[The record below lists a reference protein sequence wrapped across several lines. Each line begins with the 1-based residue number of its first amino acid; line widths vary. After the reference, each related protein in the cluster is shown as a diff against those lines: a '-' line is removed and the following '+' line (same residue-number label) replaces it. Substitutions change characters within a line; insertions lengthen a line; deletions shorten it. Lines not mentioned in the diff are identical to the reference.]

1 MKFSIASWAFFLFSL
16 IIAADA
22 VSLPVLP
29 RAGKGKGKGEGDHNG
44 DGEGG
49 GTRPTLD
56 PANWPNTTAALVGL
70 HKNLCEIPSIAPNE
84 LAIGDWL
91 ATYLESRFFTV
102 EKQEVAK
109 NRNNIFAY
117 MGSKNRTKTLV
128 TSHIDVVPPYINY
141 TYHSNG
147 TITGRG
153 TNDAKGCVAA
163 QIKAVEGLLAEGLIG
178 EGDVAMLFVVAEET
192 DGAGMIKANSL
203 GLTWESVIFGEPTE
217 LKLSLGH
224 KGVLRFNIEAFGKA
238 AHSGYPQLGINA
250 NEHLIEALHILSKM
264 KLPGS
269 DLLGNSTLNYGV
281 VGGGTAPNIISSY
294 ANASV
299 AIRLAADPLSVRT
312 LVNETI
318 KDLSITLTWFERFYG
333 PQYLDYDVEGFET
346 EAQAYGTDIP
356 NLKGSHKRY
365 LYGPGS
371 IFTAH
376 SNAEFVTVTDL
387 VKSVEGYKA
396 LIMHTLS

>member
-1 MKFSIASWAFFLFSL
+1 MTSDPKSL
-16 IIAADA
+16 TDT
-22 VSLPVLP
+22 S
-29 RAGKGKGKGEGDHNG
+29 
-44 DGEGG
+44 
-49 GTRPTLD
+49 
-56 PANWPNTTAALVGL
+56 AALIEL
-70 HKNLCEIPSIAPNE
+70 HKNLCEIPSVAPNE
-84 LAIGDWL
+84 LEVGDWL
-91 ATYLESRFFTV
+91 ATYLESKSFTV
-102 EKQEVAK
+102 EKQEVAR

-117 MGSKNRTKTLV
+117 LGNKRQTKTLV

-163 QIKAVEGLLAEGLIG
+163 QIKAVEILLAEGLIE

-192 DGAGMIKANSL
+192 DGAGMIKANDL
-203 GLTWESVIFGEPTE
+203 GLAWESVIFGEPTE

-224 KGVLRFNIEAFGKA
+224 KGVLRFIIEAFGKA
-238 AHSGYPQLGINA
+238 VHSGYPQLGTNA
-250 NEHLIEALHILSKM
+250 NEQLVGALYILSKM
-264 KLPGS
+264 QLPGS
-269 DLLGNSTLNYGV
+269 DLLGDSTLNYGV
-281 VGGGTAPNIISSY
+281 MGGGTAPNIISSY

-299 AIRLAADPLSVRT
+299 AIRLAADPLLVRA
-312 LVNETI
+312 LVNETVTG
-318 KDLSITLTWFERFYG
+318 LPITLTWFERFYG
-333 PQYLDYDVEGFET
+333 PQYLDCDVEGFEV

-387 VKSVEGYKA
+387 VESVEGYKA
-396 LIMHTLS
+396 LIVHTLS